1 MGFILSPEMMKKTF
15 SMGEDGDS
23 FTHRSAQHIKL
34 FPFTANNNATIVT
47 SFSSV
52 IGEWLRLCS
61 NQNTVPESMESALD
75 KLADA
80 MDDISTYEKSQLLQI
95 TRNIYW
101 SNDEKHSL
109 RPKSVTSMRYI
120 PCDDQTELK
129 TAQYLYSVLGEEQD
143 LKSAIEKAVEHATKE
158 SNVLEKALFE
168 ALEAKSQPLPRIDPY
183 YVVHLAPQKLFMQ
196 DLNFI
201 LKTTARTKEY
211 LVDLLEFYYFF
222 YTSQTCLALSRFEH
236 GDREQIVP
244 LYFSLDWEKT
254 NKARECYQSGW
265 LRLLPAIKQLF
276 YHAITLEIL
285 NQNPTGAQ
293 FDYIALQDY
302 VKKTGAEEE
311 ISEQIRRVTDM
322 YRNAIS
328 DCSELNNLQKN
339 EQRGPVF
346 SEIDYLYESVRTQFK
361 NTGRGRVSDGY
372 VKHFETFCH
381 DRFLKS
387 RGASGLML
395 NITEEFLIFLTKLA
409 IHDEEKMS
417 LNEVFR
423 QFEMRG
429 IYLDQPSKDE
439 VVQFYT
445 KLNLIEKK
453 SDSGDAQYVR
463 RIL

>member
-1 MGFILSPEMMKKTF
+1 
-15 SMGEDGDS
+15 
-23 FTHRSAQHIKL
+23 
-34 FPFTANNNATIVT
+34 
-47 SFSSV
+47 
-52 IGEWLRLCS
+52 
-61 NQNTVPESMESALD
+61 
-75 KLADA
+75 
-80 MDDISTYEKSQLLQI
+80 
-95 TRNIYW
+95 
-101 SNDEKHSL
+101 
-109 RPKSVTSMRYI
+109 
-120 PCDDQTELK
+120 
-129 TAQYLYSVLGEEQD
+129 
-143 LKSAIEKAVEHATKE
+143 
-158 SNVLEKALFE
+158 
-168 ALEAKSQPLPRIDPY
+168 
-183 YVVHLAPQKLFMQ
+183 
-196 DLNFI
+196 
-201 LKTTARTKEY
+201 
-211 LVDLLEFYYFF
+211 
-222 YTSQTCLALSRFEH
+222 
-236 GDREQIVP
+236 
-244 LYFSLDWEKT
+244 
-254 NKARECYQSGW
+254 
-265 LRLLPAIKQLF
+265 
-276 YHAITLEIL
+276 
-285 NQNPTGAQ
+285 
-293 FDYIALQDY
+293 
-302 VKKTGAEEE
+302 
-311 ISEQIRRVTDM
+311 M